1 MCGSMLAM
9 KYKKKVLRSGLRI
22 ISIPNKDSLAATI
35 LVLVE
40 AGSKYETKSIN
51 GLSHFLEHMCF
62 KGTTNRPRAID
73 ISASLDSLGAQ
84 YNAFTGHE
92 YTGYYAKVASKHF
105 DKALDIVAD
114 LYQNPLFNES
124 EIEKEK
130 GVVIEEI
137 NMYEDLP
144 QRKVQDLITS
154 LLYGDQ
160 PAGWSIAGDKETI
173 KILTKQDFLKY
184 RGEHY
189 VASATNVV
197 VAGNFD
203 EKTIFKKIEEN
214 FKNIGLGKKFGK
226 PKTQELQTEPKIL
239 IQHKKSDQTH
249 LVVAFRTYDTYNK
262 RNHTLELL
270 ANILGGSMSSRL
282 FQRIREEMGAAYY
295 VRAEN
300 DTFTDHGYMA
310 ISVGVD
316 NTRVHDVLSAILD
329 ECKKLRDVIITDKEL
344 QMFKDS
350 LVGSISLGLE
360 TSDSVANFYGA
371 QEILR
376 KEIENPTELAKS
388 IQKISAKDI
397 KKEAGLI
404 FTDKNLNL
412 ALIGPFEKEA
422 DFAKVLHI

>member
-1 MCGSMLAM
+1 M
-9 KYKKKVLRSGLRI
+9 KYKKKVLKNGLRI
-22 ISIPNKDSLAATI
+22 LSIPNKDSLATTV

-40 AGSKYETKSIN
+40 AGSKYETKKIN

-62 KGTTNRPRAID
+62 KGTTNRPKAID
-73 ISASLDSLGAQ
+73 ISAALDSLGAQ

-92 YTGYYAKVASKHF
+92 YTGYYAKVSTQHF
-105 DKALDIVAD
+105 DKVLDVVAD
-114 LYQNPLFNES
+114 LYQNPLFNEA

-144 QRKVQDLITS
+144 QRKVQDLIIS

-173 KILTKQDFLKY
+173 KVLTKDDFLKY

-189 VASATNVV
+189 VASATTVV

-203 EKTIFKKIEEN
+203 EKTIFKKIEAK
-214 FKNIGLGKKFGK
+214 FKETTQGKKFGK
-226 PKTQELQTEPKIL
+226 IKTKEVQTEPKIL
-239 IQHKKSDQTH
+239 VQHKKSDQTH
-249 LVVAFRTYDTYNK
+249 LVLAFRTYDTYNK
-262 RNHTLELL
+262 KNHALELL

-300 DTFTDHGYMA
+300 DTFTDHGYLA

-316 NTRVHDVLSAILD
+316 NSRVKDVLAAILD
-329 ECKKLRDVIITDKEL
+329 ECKKIRDTILTDKEL

-350 LVGSISLGLE
+350 LIGGISLGLE
-360 TSDSVANFYGA
+360 TSDAVANYYGG
-371 QEILR
+371 QEILK
-376 KEIENPTELAKS
+376 KEIDNPLELAKK
-388 IQKISAKDI
+388 IQKVTAKEI
-397 KKEAGLI
+397 KKEAELI
-404 FTDKNLNL
+404 FKDNKLNL
-412 ALIGPFEKEA
+412 ALIGPFEGEG
-422 DFAKVLHI
+422 DFAKILHM